1 MAREYKILQIALGA
15 EDVEMALN
23 HTIRDDWEFLSCVAL
38 SPTVLCY
45 TFQREK
51 LPARGGRKRI
61 EDASPVSS
69 PEFDRM
75 SVEEQEK
82 ALDSE
87 FRNICKEVSSNKIST
102 SVGADEV
109 AAAVVASKVVSTRKA
124 KKILSR
130 SEKVEHKPTKKV
142 PEPEHKVVAFEQSN
156 VRISPRTGKPVR
168 VYKKRIK

>member
-1 MAREYKILQIALGA
+1 MAREYKILQIALGT

-23 HTIRDDWEFLSCVAL
+23 RTIRDDWEFLSCVAL

-61 EDASPVSS
+61 EDTAPVSS
-69 PEFDRM
+69 PEFDKM

-87 FRNICKEVSSNKIST
+87 FRNICKEISGNKMST

-109 AAAVVASKVVSTRKA
+109 AAAVTASKVVATRKA
-124 KKILSR
+124 KKTLSCNL
-130 SEKVEHKPTKKV
+130 EVELQPTKKV
-142 PEPEHKVVAFEQSN
+142 QEPEQKVVVSEQPN
-156 VRISPRTGKPVR
+156 VRISPRTGKPMR
-168 VYKKRIK
+168 VYRKRIK

>member
-23 HTIRDDWEFLSCVAL
+23 LTIRDDWEFLSCVAL

-61 EDASPVSS
+61 EDTAPVSS
-69 PEFDRM
+69 PEFDKM

-87 FRNICKEVSSNKIST
+87 FRNICKEISGNKMST

-109 AAAVVASKVVSTRKA
+109 AAAVTASKVVATRKA
-124 KKILSR
+124 KKMLSR
-130 SEKVEHKPTKKV
+130 NLEVELQPTKKG
-142 PEPEHKVVAFEQSN
+142 SG
-156 VRISPRTGKPVR
+156 T
-168 VYKKRIK
+168 

>member
-15 EDVEMALN
+15 EDVEMTLN

-75 SVEEQEK
+75 SVEEQQ
-82 ALDSE
+82 
-87 FRNICKEVSSNKIST
+87 
-102 SVGADEV
+102 
-109 AAAVVASKVVSTRKA
+109 
-124 KKILSR
+124 
-130 SEKVEHKPTKKV
+130 TKKV
-142 PEPEHKVVAFEQSN
+142 PKPEQEVVSSEQSN
-156 VRISPRTGKPVR
+156 VRISPRTGKPMR

>member
-1 MAREYKILQIALGA
+1 MAREYKILEIALGA

-61 EDASPVSS
+61 EDTASVSS
-69 PEFDRM
+69 PEFDKL

-82 ALDSE
+82 ALDPE
-87 FRNICKEVSSNKIST
+87 FRNICKEVSSNKTST

-109 AAAVVASKVVSTRKA
+109 AAAVAASKVVSTRKA
-124 KKILSR
+124 KKMLSR
-130 SEKVEHKPTKKV
+130 NLEVELQPTKKV
-142 PEPEHKVVAFEQSN
+142 QESEQEVVVSEQPD
-156 VRISPRTGKPVR
+156 VRISPRTGKPMR
-168 VYKKRIK
+168 VYRKRIK

>member
-109 AAAVVASKVVSTRKA
+109 AAAVAASKVVATRKA
-124 KKILSR
+124 KKMLSR
-130 SEKVEHKPTKKV
+130 NLEVELQPTKKV
-142 PEPEHKVVAFEQSN
+142 QEPEQKVVVSEQPN
-156 VRISPRTGKPVR
+156 VRISPRTGKPMR
-168 VYKKRIK
+168 VYRKRIK

>member
-61 EDASPVSS
+61 EDTAPVSF
-69 PEFDRM
+69 PEFDKL

-82 ALDSE
+82 ALESE
-87 FRNICKEVSSNKIST
+87 FRNICKEISGNKMST

-109 AAAVVASKVVSTRKA
+109 AAAVTASKVVATRKA
-124 KKILSR
+124 KKMLSR
-130 SEKVEHKPTKKV
+130 REEAEPHTIKKV
-142 PEPEHKVVAFEQSN
+142 LVPEQEVVVSEQPD

>member
-1 MAREYKILQIALGA
+1 MAREYKILQITLGT

-61 EDASPVSS
+61 EDTAPVSS
-69 PEFDRM
+69 PEFDKM

-87 FRNICKEVSSNKIST
+87 FRNICKEISGNKMST

-109 AAAVVASKVVSTRKA
+109 AAAVTASKVVATRKA
-124 KKILSR
+124 KKMLSR
-130 SEKVEHKPTKKV
+130 NLEVELQPTKKV
-142 PEPEHKVVAFEQSN
+142 QEPEQKVVVSEQPN
-156 VRISPRTGKPVR
+156 VRISPRTGKPMR
-168 VYKKRIK
+168 VYRKRIK

>member
-51 LPARGGRKRI
+51 LLARGGRKRI
-61 EDASPVSS
+61 EDTAPVSS
-69 PEFDRM
+69 PEFDKM

-87 FRNICKEVSSNKIST
+87 FRNICKEISGNKMST

-109 AAAVVASKVVSTRKA
+109 AAAVTASKVVATRKA
-124 KKILSR
+124 KKMLFR
-130 SEKVEHKPTKKV
+130 NLEVELQPTKKAQ
-142 PEPEHKVVAFEQSN
+142 EPEQKVVVSEQPN
-156 VRISPRTGKPVR
+156 VRISPRTGKPMR